1 MLQTFTGF
9 RRRLTARRL
18 RLGPPIAQVAF
29 MGCQMLVRPHEDVGR
44 NMALGEFETDDLH
57 HFLAAVRGGDTV
69 FDIGA
74 NTGAYCVPT
83 GRCHPR
89 AQVHAFEPIDLNA
102 SLVQVSLHLSAVD
115 NVRVVRKCVSD
126 KPGRV
131 AFSLAADSA
140 YSSMIDTGRK
150 AELQRFECD
159 AVTLSDY
166 CRATGDLRPDILK
179 IDVEGAEL
187 KVLRG
192 AGSLFDDPLHR
203 PRLVLIE
210 LYNQN
215 LRAFDTS
222 IDEVCTWMVDRGY
235 RAYVLIDGAPVAFAR
250 EHHDR
255 IYNVFFTPRTT

>member
-1 MLQTFTGF
+1 MLQTLARL
-9 RRRLTARRL
+9 RRRLRARRL
-18 RLGPPIAQVAF
+18 RLGPPIAQVSF

-44 NMALGEFETDDLH
+44 NMALGEFETDDLR
-57 HFLAAVRGGDTV
+57 HFLAAVRDGDIV

-83 GRCHPR
+83 GRSHPR

-150 AELQRFECD
+150 VELQSFECD
-159 AVTLSDY
+159 AVTLADY
-166 CRATGDLRPDILK
+166 CRAAGDLRPDVLK
-179 IDVEGAEL
+179 VDVEGAEL
-187 KVLRG
+187 KVLQG
-192 AGSLFDDPLHR
+192 ADALFDDPVHR

-215 LRAFDTS
+215 LRAFGTS
-222 IDEVCTWMVDRGY
+222 IDEVCAWIVGRGY
-235 RAYVLIDGAPVAFAR
+235 HAYVLVDGAPVAFAP

-255 IYNVFFTPRTT
+255 LYNVFFAPLSA